1 VRFHHE
7 IRYAAPLADVFAML
21 ADPAFRERVCRAQL
35 AHDTDVRI
43 DRDGARMVVVVDQR
57 RPSDGIPGFARSIV
71 GDEIRIVQREE
82 WSDQEHADLSVTI
95 PGKPGALVGSVRLAE
110 AGGTTVETV
119 EGDLAV
125 RVPLLGAKLEKL
137 IAELLVE
144 ALEAEQEVGT
154 RRLGAR

>member
-1 VRFHHE
+1 MRFRHE
-7 IRYAAPLADVFAML
+7 IRYAAPLEDVSAML
-21 ADPAFRERVCRAQL
+21 ADRAFREQVCRAQL

-43 DRDGARMVVVVDQR
+43 DRDGASMVVVVDQR

-71 GDEIRIVQREE
+71 GDEIRIVQREQ
-82 WSDQEHADLSVTI
+82 WTDQQHADLSVTI

-110 AGGTTVETV
+110 TGGTTVETV

-125 RVPLLGAKLEKL
+125 RVPLLGTKLEKL
-137 IAELLVE
+137 IADLLVE
-144 ALEAEQEVGT
+144 ALEAEQEVGA